1 MHHLVGDRKRQ
12 HEIQP
17 EPRRLLDP
25 AEANNE
31 ETQHW
36 ERERETGVKMNP
48 ALMRVLVNFLK
59 DNGIKPDGSPMT
71 PRQADATSSAAATT
85 P

>member
-1 MHHLVGDRKRQ
+1 MSASVTLLGKL
-12 HEIQP
+12 HEQLA
-17 EPRRLLDP
+17 PRLC
-25 AEANNE
+25 EAL
-31 ETQHW
+31 

-59 DNGIKPDGSPMT
+59 DQAGWLADDTNT
-71 PRQADATSSAAATT
+71 ADATSSAAATT

>member
-1 MHHLVGDRKRQ
+1 MSASVTLLGKL
-12 HEIQP
+12 HEQLA
-17 EPRRLLDP
+17 PRLC
-25 AEANNE
+25 EAL
-31 ETQHW
+31 

-71 PRQADATSSAAATT
+71 PTQRMRRRAQRRRHRK
-85 P
+85 PKRGG